1 MFFYA
6 DDALIQLADSF
17 ACLYHT
23 QQTRRSGHETTYDH
37 VKRVAAGATRFGCSS
52 AAIAAAYLHDIV
64 EDTDVTL
71 DTLRIVGFPE
81 RTIMLVDLLT
91 RKEGQSYSEYIDTL
105 LQSNDREA
113 MLVKLADLND
123 NSNINPNALW
133 DGWRNALERYTASK
147 LKIVNHLQ
155 SLGS

>member
-71 DTLRIVGFPE
+71 DTL
-81 RTIMLVDLLT
+81 
-91 RKEGQSYSEYIDTL
+91 

-155 SLGS
+155 SLESTLHE